1 MKFYIRPK
9 HFARYRSFKI
19 RDESQGELFKIKGKF
34 LLNMRLLTM
43 KDMNGQILYIAKKQP
58 SLSIYRVYDIL
69 NEKGESIA
77 KIQRSFGIFRPKYTV
92 TLDERTLELKG
103 AIHQHT
109 FAIIEEGNE
118 LATLRKDT
126 FDFGEAYEVTV
137 LSEKRPLLHL
147 FLTVV
152 IDQLNHERK
161 KFNV

>member
-43 KDMNGQILYIAKKQP
+43 KDMNGQILYIAKKRP